1 MYIFYR
7 GQGFDFD
14 LEEKIKD
21 LKLARAKIGDKGYLL
36 AAVVVYL
43 MPELDNVVNAILG
56 RDKRNSKARTVI
68 DRARDRKSFGE
79 VLTSFDSL
87 KKTPGRMITASITVL
102 SAYRKT

>member
-1 MYIFYR
+1 MLRWYCGILFAQTIVAMKMS
-7 GQGFDFD
+7 GCTT
-14 LEEKIKD
+14 LCISSTEVKVSTLI
-21 LKLARAKIGDKGYLL
+21 
-36 AAVVVYL
+36 
-43 MPELDNVVNAILG
+43 PELTKVVNAILG